1 MINVGQ
7 QVVTSKGRYGRV
19 IDVDNSSSELKVLV
33 KIGTKNYWILESQ
46 LTPATHIVRVKVEY
60 EIDYCGKSI
69 TDSLEVALKRDTV
82 LYNDNVNYLAQ
93 LCKDK
98 VERQLE
104 MEVKVKQIKNFISA
118 MTFDL
123 KVITIETKPRA
134 GYFILDE
141 GEFSTVKKVVP
152 QRSEVYLDNGKI
164 LSIADASKK
173 VAKLIGEVTTEQ
185 EDKVITKTY
194 SIIHSDFSGI
204 IRGLYDTIPYGDD
217 VSEEDRKYKTLR
229 DALFAGVKVRYEG
242 AFETI
247 LTRTVVD
254 EVVEISSLSVVDR
267 YQLYSRDDRVGVV
280 TKFDKDSHWFQI
292 KLNTSGTVVKCKRED
307 FTKLH
312 NDNTIQMLHTLC
324 SRCGR

>member
-1 MINVGQ
+1 MAKGLSRIALIVATIAVVMLISSCSDVTESSQSSNKEKS
-7 QVVTSKGRYGRV
+7 VTS
-19 IDVDNSSSELKVLV
+19 LV
-33 KIGTKNYWILESQ
+33 G
-46 LTPATHIVRVKVEY
+46 
-60 EIDYCGKSI
+60 EIYHGD
-69 TDSLEVALKRDTV
+69 
-82 LYNDNVNYLAQ
+82 
-93 LCKDK
+93 
-98 VERQLE
+98 
-104 MEVKVKQIKNFISA
+104 
-118 MTFDL
+118 
-123 KVITIETKPRA
+123 

-152 QRSEVYLDNGKI
+152 QRSEVYLDNSKV

-217 VSEEDRKYKTLR
+217 VPEEDRKYKTLR

-292 KLNTSGTVVKCKRED
+292 KLNTSDTVVKCKRED

>member
-1 MINVGQ
+1 
-7 QVVTSKGRYGRV
+7 
-19 IDVDNSSSELKVLV
+19 
-33 KIGTKNYWILESQ
+33 
-46 LTPATHIVRVKVEY
+46 
-60 EIDYCGKSI
+60 
-69 TDSLEVALKRDTV
+69 
-82 LYNDNVNYLAQ
+82 
-93 LCKDK
+93 
-98 VERQLE
+98 
-104 MEVKVKQIKNFISA
+104 

-173 VAKLIGEVTTEQ
+173 VAKLIGEVTTGQ

-194 SIIHSDFSGI
+194 SIIHTDFSGIIRGLYDTIPYGYFILDEGEVTTGQEDKVITKTYSIIHADFSGI

-217 VSEEDRKYKTLR
+217 VPEEDRKYKTFR

>member
-1 MINVGQ
+1 MAKGLSRIALIVATIAVVMLISSCSDVTESSQSSNKEKS
-7 QVVTSKGRYGRV
+7 VTS
-19 IDVDNSSSELKVLV
+19 LV
-33 KIGTKNYWILESQ
+33 G
-46 LTPATHIVRVKVEY
+46 
-60 EIDYCGKSI
+60 EIYHGD
-69 TDSLEVALKRDTV
+69 
-82 LYNDNVNYLAQ
+82 
-93 LCKDK
+93 
-98 VERQLE
+98 
-104 MEVKVKQIKNFISA
+104 
-118 MTFDL
+118 
-123 KVITIETKPRA
+123 

-152 QRSEVYLDNGKI
+152 QRSEVYLDNGKV

-217 VSEEDRKYKTLR
+217 VPEEDRKYKTLR

>member
-1 MINVGQ
+1 
-7 QVVTSKGRYGRV
+7 
-19 IDVDNSSSELKVLV
+19 
-33 KIGTKNYWILESQ
+33 
-46 LTPATHIVRVKVEY
+46 
-60 EIDYCGKSI
+60 
-69 TDSLEVALKRDTV
+69 
-82 LYNDNVNYLAQ
+82 
-93 LCKDK
+93 
-98 VERQLE
+98 
-104 MEVKVKQIKNFISA
+104 

-152 QRSEVYLDNGKI
+152 QRSEVYLDNGKV

-204 IRGLYDTIPYGDD
+204 IRGLYDTIPYG
-217 VSEEDRKYKTLR
+217 